1 MAASCT
7 TGLCLQRMD
16 LTTLFFFRHRS
27 SARAYSTTSRRGWTA
42 RNVARRDQ
50 DWARTWLC
58 QKSRQRRRSHDDKH
72 RVWLAMPEVAAIMIG
87 DPMQARR
94 TEVTVSRSEEHTSEL
109 QSHRDLHSF
118 PTRRSSDLTRPHR
131 GADGRRGTS
140 PGAIR
145 IGLAH
150 GSVKNLGNEGEATTI
165 SIASGSLCPRLRR
178 S

>member
-94 TEVTVSRSEEHTSEL
+94 TEVTVSVPTFPPA
-109 QSHRDLHSF
+109 HRRYSDGSPDNEPVARRIRRTEFHFALYCHVPARASDWIYRI
-118 PTRRSSDLTRPHR
+118 PAPEAIEPRRSKT
-131 GADGRRGTS
+131 
-140 PGAIR
+140 AIAR
-145 IGLAH
+145 AVGP
-150 GSVKNLGNEGEATTI
+150 
-165 SIASGSLCPRLRR
+165 IASNSETK
-178 S
+178 